1 LDAFS
6 LYDSE
11 DKGLITIDDVK
22 EGLQSLDIY
31 QNNIKEK
38 KLFEALIVNLLIQ
51 NRL

>member
-1 LDAFS
+1 LEAFS

-11 DKGLITIDDVK
+11 DQGLITIDDLK

-31 QNNIKEK
+31 QSNSKDK
-38 KLFEALIVNLLIQ
+38 KLFEALIVHLLIQ